1 MTIFLSFSIKNH
13 HTECCLYGGFNPDN
27 EAGSVVCRTA
37 DAPRTAGTLR
47 PPRPA
52 RATVERALTEKA
64 KARPKTTRGARTP
77 TPTPGSDKC
86 AVVCRHRR
94 LHALWPVLALVHAA
108 EGLTL

>member
-27 EAGSVVCRTA
+27 EAGSWYVE
-37 DAPRTAGTLR
+37 PQTLTER
-47 PPRPA
+47 CVPRPA
-52 RATVERALTEKA
+52 RATERGEGPDGKGKSPAENDP
-64 KARPKTTRGARTP
+64 RCEDPRRTP

-94 LHALWPVLALVHAA
+94 LHALCSLWFTRRKA
-108 EGLTL
+108 